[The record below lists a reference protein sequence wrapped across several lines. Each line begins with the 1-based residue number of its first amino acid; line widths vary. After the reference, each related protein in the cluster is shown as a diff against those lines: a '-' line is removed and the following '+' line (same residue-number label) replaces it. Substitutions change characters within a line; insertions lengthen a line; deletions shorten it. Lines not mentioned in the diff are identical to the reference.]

1 MSRPDK
7 FEKFL
12 KKYKCE
18 KGQPFTHTR
27 IGDNS
32 LGVFPGSYF
41 IPNDKTVEFYNLYV
55 EKVFVNGKQEYLTEK
70 QPERGPLLIDI
81 DFRYGVDIDERQHG
95 EDDIINFIEV
105 LLEKIKKIYNVDSKS
120 KINIYVFE
128 KNNVNCLDEVT
139 KDGIHIMTDIS
150 MDVIC
155 KTLIRNML
163 LEELPKIWNH
173 LPIINTWS
181 DVLDIA
187 VIRGDNNWQM
197 VGSRKPGN
205 EAYEL
210 KKYYQSK
217 FINNNDG
224 WDFKEIN
231 EDFDYKENF
240 YALSCRSME
249 MNAFDFNPSI
259 KPQYDNLFNAKK
271 NKSFVKKIN
280 KSKNV
285 KTLGEIDNEE
295 ELDELIENM
304 LSSCNNNNVSDVHKY
319 TMVLPESFYG
329 PGSYNNWIRVGWAL
343 KNTNEKLVLTWIK
356 FSLQSS
362 STDFN
367 DMFDLIDK
375 WESFDKYNS
384 DCLTG
389 KSIRFWAKQNN
400 PEEYEKIR
408 KKTIDYFIEST
419 FKHNQEF
426 DIANVLYELYKDKYV
441 CISPKDNIW
450 YEFIDNRWVPSEAGT
465 TLRLK
470 ISRVLSELYGEKVDE
485 LDKKIYNIKNNEN
498 LINQASNISN
508 MMVDKEKD
516 EGNPIINQLKAK
528 RDIFNEIYIKKL
540 RSTTWKNNIMK
551 EAKDIFYDK
560 EFISK
565 MNRNEYLLCFNNCVI
580 DFKTNEVRNGRP
592 DDYITKSTNTNFLKD
607 NEIDQDKYNK
617 IKDEIYLFMEQLFP
631 NPNLRKYMWEHL
643 ASILLGTTEQQTFN
657 IFLGSGANGKSIL
670 MELISKMLGEYKGT
684 VPISLITQKRNS
696 IGGTSSEIAALIG
709 VRYAV
714 MQEPSKGDE
723 VNDGVLKE
731 LTGSDPIQCR
741 QLFRESQTFI
751 PQFKLVVCTNV
762 LFDIKSQDD
771 GTWRRIRLVDFES
784 KFTDNP
790 NTKENPNNNKKFSL
804 DVYPYQFK
812 IDRRIHEKFT
822 EWAPVFMKELVKLAM
837 KTKGKV
843 EDCPEVMES
852 TDKYRQDKDIF
863 SEFDS
868 ENIIEEEG
876 NNVTK
881 TNLRETF
888 KQFYEDKYDKNK
900 IPQGKELYDWF
911 DKKYGKCKPGK
922 GWINIALTSTVNM
935 N

>member
-81 DFRYGVDIDERQHG
+81 DFRYGIDIDERQHN
-95 EDDIINFIEV
+95 EEDIINFIEV

-173 LPIINTWS
+173 LPVINTWS

-210 KKYYQSK
+210 KKYYESK

-224 WDFKEIN
+224 WDFKENN

-240 YALSCRSME
+240 YKLSCRSME
-249 MNAFDFNPSI
+249 MNGFEFNPSI

-304 LSSCNNNNVSDVHKY
+304 LSSCNNNNVTDVHKY

-343 KNTNEKLVLTWIK
+343 KNTNEKLILTWIK

-362 STDFN
+362 
-367 DMFDLIDK
+367 
-375 WESFDKYNS
+375 
-384 DCLTG
+384 
-389 KSIRFWAKQNN
+389 RF
-400 PEEYEKIR
+400 
-408 KKTIDYFIEST
+408 
-419 FKHNQEF
+419 
-426 DIANVLYELYKDKYV
+426 
-441 CISPKDNIW
+441 
-450 YEFIDNRWVPSEAGT
+450 
-465 TLRLK
+465 
-470 ISRVLSELYGEKVDE
+470 
-485 LDKKIYNIKNNEN
+485 
-498 LINQASNISN
+498 
-508 MMVDKEKD
+508 
-516 EGNPIINQLKAK
+516 
-528 RDIFNEIYIKKL
+528 
-540 RSTTWKNNIMK
+540 
-551 EAKDIFYDK
+551 
-560 EFISK
+560 
-565 MNRNEYLLCFNNCVI
+565 
-580 DFKTNEVRNGRP
+580 
-592 DDYITKSTNTNFLKD
+592 
-607 NEIDQDKYNK
+607 
-617 IKDEIYLFMEQLFP
+617 
-631 NPNLRKYMWEHL
+631 
-643 ASILLGTTEQQTFN
+643 
-657 IFLGSGANGKSIL
+657 
-670 MELISKMLGEYKGT
+670 
-684 VPISLITQKRNS
+684 
-696 IGGTSSEIAALIG
+696 
-709 VRYAV
+709 
-714 MQEPSKGDE
+714 
-723 VNDGVLKE
+723 
-731 LTGSDPIQCR
+731 
-741 QLFRESQTFI
+741 
-751 PQFKLVVCTNV
+751 
-762 LFDIKSQDD
+762 
-771 GTWRRIRLVDFES
+771 
-784 KFTDNP
+784 
-790 NTKENPNNNKKFSL
+790 
-804 DVYPYQFK
+804 
-812 IDRRIHEKFT
+812 
-822 EWAPVFMKELVKLAM
+822 
-837 KTKGKV
+837 
-843 EDCPEVMES
+843 
-852 TDKYRQDKDIF
+852 
-863 SEFDS
+863 
-868 ENIIEEEG
+868 
-876 NNVTK
+876 
-881 TNLRETF
+881 
-888 KQFYEDKYDKNK
+888 
-900 IPQGKELYDWF
+900 
-911 DKKYGKCKPGK
+911 
-922 GWINIALTSTVNM
+922 
-935 N
+935 